1 MNRQKNIG
9 RQESQNYYDMKEYNE
24 RNGFLTIVIIIA
36 FYMLKSK
43 WLMLMIML
51 MLNVLREK

>member
-36 FYMLKSK
+36 LYMLKSK